1 MIELSTIRDLVAIF
15 GVIAG
20 FSYYVLT
27 VQANQKNQQIQ
38 LESRNTQFFMQLYNQ
53 MNDEKGIQFLWN
65 DILKE
70 KDWTTFDEWWD
81 KYGAVNNPAFFAI
94 WMKLMITY
102 EMYGVLLKRGFL
114 DVEIIDDIMSG
125 AVLMMWDFYGPVI
138 LGFREQYGYPQFQ
151 EHQEYLTEEIRKMV
165 NKQHPDFKGTKQT

>member
-1 MIELSTIRDLVAIF
+1 MIELSVIRDLVAIF

-27 VQANQKNQQIQ
+27 VRANQKNQQIQ

-53 MNDEKGIQFLWN
+53 MNDEKGILFLWN

-81 KYGAVNNPAFFAI
+81 KYGAVNNPPFFAI

-114 DVEIIDDIMSG
+114 DIEIIDDIMSG

-138 LGFREQYGYPQFQ
+138 LGFREHYGYPQFQ
-151 EHQEYLTEEIRKMV
+151 EHQEYLTDEIRKV
-165 NKQHPDFKGTKQT
+165 VAQQHPEFKGSKQT